1 VKPVQGDGLQG
12 DGDERRLNLHMDQE
26 ALAGVYSNFANVSFS
41 DFEFT
46 LTFGRVEFES
56 EQPELPGVVV
66 SRVNLSAPFMARF
79 VDAVNDAWSKWQTR
93 EGIKNLPE
101 APPRPDQPR

>member
-1 VKPVQGDGLQG
+1 MD
-12 DGDERRLNLHMDQE
+12 DEAQERHLNIHLDPEH
-26 ALAGVYSNFANVSFS
+26 LAGVYSNFANVSFS

-66 SRVNLSAPFMARF
+66 SRVNLSTPFMARF
-79 VDAVNDAWSKWQTR
+79 VEAVNDAWSKWQTR

-101 APPRPDQPR
+101 APPRPE